1 MNKFK
6 VDLVHYCVCCCT
18 VQTCTVHTH
27 THVQKIRWNRKWQ
40 RKFSSDGL
48 GNNGC
53 WFVELVAR
61 LLYSHSAPYSTLRGP
76 LLPYVRRCLITTAA
90 AAAVYAHDCCC
101 ALALKRHTVH
111 IGVCTKITA
120 DYGWFLHFN
129 FLVENFL
136 NQVNN

>member
-6 VDLVHYCVCCCT
+6 VDLVHYCLLLYCTDLYCTYTHTRAENKMEKKVAEKIFVGWFGKQWLLICWASCAST
-18 VQTCTVHTH
+18 VQSQCPLFNPTGAVTSLCSAV
-27 THVQKIRWNRKWQ
+27 
-40 RKFSSDGL
+40 SDYNCG
-48 GNNGC
+48 G
-53 WFVELVAR
+53 R
-61 LLYSHSAPYSTLRGP
+61 
-76 LLPYVRRCLITTAA
+76 
-90 AAAVYAHDCCC
+90 AAVYAHDCCC